1 MANETKSEAG
11 TAPRAPCPCGSGK
24 RYKAC
29 HGKSAARATHS
40 RVLRPFEGLAGEPDW
55 VAMREIVP
63 AATAELKLTGKDSDR
78 SLQLSTVL
86 PMAGPALVRQ
96 DGTIMLGCQ
105 TQTSSGDAARDIGDA
120 LQQAVRAEPG
130 TAIAPRPLPPDAP
143 RVQDLID
150 SSVAP
155 RVVVHSGFDY
165 WVDDAVELDA
175 AATASMERANDAV
188 MPTARLAAVEAA
200 FWIVYGERRQLRWV
214 LAGAEDV
221 VVDALARLQTD
232 GGLAVGEG
240 SRYLGSFRA
249 LGLLVPVWDL
259 ADGVEVD
266 HVEDPAA
273 EFETRLTQA
282 LVQTDPLTGAERRA
296 RESLLARQLTVH

>member
-1 MANETKSEAG
+1 MANETKTEAE
-11 TAPRAPCPCGSGK
+11 TPPRAPCPCGSGK

-120 LQQAVRAEPG
+120 LQQALRAEPG
-130 TAIAPRPLPPDAP
+130 TAIAPRPLPADAP

-175 AATASMERANDAV
+175 AASASMERANGAV

-200 FWIVYGERRQLRWV
+200 YWIVYGERRQLRWV
-214 LAGAEDV
+214 LARRRGRRRRRACPIADRRRV
-221 VVDALARLQTD
+221 SGRRGVSIPRFVPGSWAL
-232 GGLAVGEG
+232 GSGVG
-240 SRYLGSFRA
+240 SR
-249 LGLLVPVWDL
+249 
-259 ADGVEVD
+259 
-266 HVEDPAA
+266 
-273 EFETRLTQA
+273 
-282 LVQTDPLTGAERRA
+282 RR
-296 RESLLARQLTVH
+296 RRGRPCRGPCGRV